1 MGFLHEEEP
10 VREVERRE
18 GKRECVCEKGKEV
31 ERRVRGSVC
40 EKGKEVERRVRGSV
54 CERRVRRQR
63 GG

>member
-1 MGFLHEEEP
+1 M
-10 VREVERRE
+10 
-18 GKRECVCEKGKEV
+18 CEKGKAV